1 LDHSIFPPGRDRRGK
16 YFHFAIGLAV
26 LYRRAGR
33 SGRFQRPRPHG
44 RGLGDTHMTSRL
56 ARLLAVLLAS
66 AWLAAPAVAE
76 VNQVR
81 FARQLGL
88 GYLQFYI
95 MEDRKLVEKHAREL
109 GLGHVTTQW
118 LPLGTPTAL
127 NDALLT
133 GNADFIGVGLP
144 AFLTVW
150 DKTRGNMNVMGVA
163 ALNRQPA
170 YLNTRAPNIKSLR
183 DFTDKDR
190 IAVPAPKVS
199 VQAIMLEMMAEKT
212 FGPGK
217 YDALDHLTVGM
228 SHPDGTAALLSGKL
242 EITAHFTSAPF
253 QYQQLENPAIRRIA
267 TSYDA
272 TDGPNTF
279 SVAATTGRFR
289 DANPQVYK
297 AVMAAINDANEFIAA
312 NPREAAEIFLKIENA
327 RFPVA
332 FIEKL
337 IVDPEFSFAPAP
349 ENVMK
354 IYDFMRRVGAL
365 KNMPATWRDLFFPD
379 IHGLN
384 GS

>member
-1 LDHSIFPPGRDRRGK
+1 M
-16 YFHFAIGLAV
+16 FALLVRFAAVALACV
-26 LYRRAGR
+26 ALAHPAG
-33 SGRFQRPRPHG
+33 
-44 RGLGDTHMTSRL
+44 
-56 ARLLAVLLAS
+56 
-66 AWLAAPAVAE
+66 AE

-88 GYLQFYI
+88 GYLQFYV
-95 MEDRKLVEKHAREL
+95 MEDRKLVEKQARDL
-109 GLGHVTTQW
+109 GLGNVTTQW

-127 NDALLT
+127 SDALLT
-133 GNADFIGVGLP
+133 GNVDFIGVGLP
-144 AFLTVW
+144 PFLTLW

-170 YLNTRAPNIKSLR
+170 FLNTRVANIRTLR
-183 DFTDKDR
+183 DFTDNDR

-199 VQAIMLEMMAEKT
+199 VQAIMLQMLAEKT

-217 YDALDHLTVGM
+217 FDALDRLTVGM

-242 EITAHFTSAPF
+242 EISAHFTSAPF
-253 QYQQLENPAIRRIA
+253 QYQQLDNPAIHKVV

-289 DANPQVYK
+289 ETNPQIYK
-297 AVMAAINDANEFIAA
+297 AVFAALAEANDFIAK
-312 NPREAAEIFLKIENA
+312 NPRETAQIFLRIENA
-327 RFPVA
+327 RLSA
-332 FIEKL
+332 DFIEKL
-337 IVDPEFSFAPAP
+337 ITDPDFSFAPAP

-354 IYDFMRRVGAL
+354 IYRFMRRVGAL
-365 KNMPATWRDLFFPD
+365 KNEPATWQDLFLPD
-379 IHGLN
+379 IHGLG

>member
-1 LDHSIFPPGRDRRGK
+1 
-16 YFHFAIGLAV
+16 
-26 LYRRAGR
+26 
-33 SGRFQRPRPHG
+33 
-44 RGLGDTHMTSRL
+44 MTSML
-56 ARLLAVLLAS
+56 ARLLAVLLA
-66 AWLAAPAVAE
+66 AVWLAAPAIAE

-95 MEDRKLVEKHAREL
+95 MEDKKLVEKHARQL
-109 GLGHVTTQW
+109 GLGAVTTQW
-118 LPLGTPTAL
+118 LALGTPTAL

-133 GNADFIGVGLP
+133 GNVDIIGVGLP
-144 AFLTVW
+144 AFLTLW
-150 DKTRGNMNVMGVA
+150 DKTRRNADVKAMV

-170 YLNTRAPNIKSLR
+170 YLNTRDPNVKSVR

-199 VQAIMLEMMAEKT
+199 VQAIMLEMIAEKT
-212 FGPGK
+212 FGAGK

-253 QYQQLENPAIRRIA
+253 QYQQLENPAIHRIA

-279 SVAATTGRFR
+279 SVAATMSRFR
-289 DANPQVYK
+289 DSNPQVYK
-297 AVMAAINDANEFIAA
+297 AVMAAIDDANDFIVK
-312 NPREAAEIFLKIENA
+312 NPREAAEIFLRIENA

-337 IVDPEFSFAPAP
+337 IGDPEFSFAPAP

-354 IYDFMRRVGAL
+354 IYGFMHRVGAL
-365 KNMPATWRDLFFPD
+365 KNMPATWRDLFLPD

>member
-1 LDHSIFPPGRDRRGK
+1 
-16 YFHFAIGLAV
+16 
-26 LYRRAGR
+26 
-33 SGRFQRPRPHG
+33 
-44 RGLGDTHMTSRL
+44 MTSML
-56 ARLLAVLLAS
+56 ARLLAVLLA
-66 AWLAAPAVAE
+66 AVWLAAPAIAE

-95 MEDRKLVEKHAREL
+95 MEDKKLVEKHARQL
-109 GLGHVTTQW
+109 GLGAVTTQW
-118 LPLGTPTAL
+118 LALGTPTAL

-133 GNADFIGVGLP
+133 GNVDIIGVGLP
-144 AFLTVW
+144 AFLTLW
-150 DKTRGNMNVMGVA
+150 DKTRRNADVKALV

-170 YLNTRAPNIKSLR
+170 YLNTRDPNIKSVR

-199 VQAIMLEMMAEKT
+199 VQAIMLEMIAEKT

-253 QYQQLENPAIRRIA
+253 QYQQLENPAIHRIA

-279 SVAATTGRFR
+279 SVAATMSRFR
-289 DANPQVYK
+289 DSNPQVYK
-297 AVMAAINDANEFIAA
+297 AVMAAIDDANDFIVK
-312 NPREAAEIFLKIENA
+312 NPREAAEIFLRIENA

-337 IVDPEFSFAPAP
+337 IGDPEFSFAPAP

-354 IYDFMRRVGAL
+354 IYGFMHRVGAL
-365 KNMPATWRDLFFPD
+365 KNMPATWRDLFLPD

>member
-1 LDHSIFPPGRDRRGK
+1 M
-16 YFHFAIGLAV
+16 FALLVRFAAVALACV
-26 LYRRAGR
+26 A
-33 SGRFQRPRPHG
+33 
-44 RGLGDTHMTSRL
+44 L
-56 ARLLAVLLAS
+56 AR
-66 AWLAAPAVAE
+66 PAGAE

-88 GYLQFYI
+88 GYLQFYV
-95 MEDRKLVEKHAREL
+95 MEDRKLVEKQARDL
-109 GLGHVTTQW
+109 GLGNVTTQW

-127 NDALLT
+127 SDALLT
-133 GNADFIGVGLP
+133 GNVDFIGVGLP
-144 AFLTVW
+144 PFLTLW

-170 YLNTRAPNIKSLR
+170 FLNTRVANIRTLR
-183 DFTDKDR
+183 DFTDNDR

-199 VQAIMLEMMAEKT
+199 VQAIMLQMLAEKT

-217 YDALDHLTVGM
+217 FDALDRLTVGM

-242 EITAHFTSAPF
+242 EISAHFTSAPF
-253 QYQQLENPAIRRIA
+253 QYQQLDNPAIHKVV

-289 DANPQVYK
+289 ETNPQIYK
-297 AVMAAINDANEFIAA
+297 AVFAALAEANDFIAK
-312 NPREAAEIFLKIENA
+312 NPRETAQIFLRIENA
-327 RFPVA
+327 RLSA
-332 FIEKL
+332 DFIEKL
-337 IVDPEFSFAPAP
+337 ITDPDFSFAPAP

-354 IYDFMRRVGAL
+354 IYRFMRRVGAL
-365 KNMPATWRDLFFPD
+365 KNEPATWQDLFLPD
-379 IHGLN
+379 IHGLG

>member
-1 LDHSIFPPGRDRRGK
+1 MF
-16 YFHFAIGLAV
+16 
-26 LYRRAGR
+26 
-33 SGRFQRPRPHG
+33 RF
-44 RGLGDTHMTSRL
+44 SVRL
-56 ARLLAVLLAS
+56 AAVALACVALTRP
-66 AWLAAPAVAE
+66 AAAE

-95 MEDRKLVEKHAREL
+95 MEDQKLVEKQARRL
-109 GLGHVTTQW
+109 GLGEVTTQW
-118 LPLGTPTAL
+118 SPLGTPTAL

-133 GNADFIGVGLP
+133 GSVDIIGVGLP
-144 AFLTVW
+144 GFLTLW
-150 DKTRGNMNVMGVA
+150 DKTRTNLNVKAIV

-170 YLNTRAPNIKSLR
+170 YLNTRDPNITSLR

-199 VQAIMLEMMAEKT
+199 VQAIMLEMLAEKT

-253 QYQQLENPAIRRIA
+253 QYQQLENPAIHRIA

-289 DANPQVYK
+289 DSNPQVYK
-297 AVMAAINDANEFIAA
+297 AVMAAIDDANDFIAK
-312 NPREAAEIFLKIENA
+312 NPHEAAEIFLRIENA

-337 IVDPEFSFAPAP
+337 ITDPEFSFAPAP

-354 IYDFMRRVGAL
+354 IYGFMHHVGAL
-365 KNMPATWRDLFFPD
+365 KNMPATWQELFLPD
-379 IHGLN
+379 IHGLA

>member
-1 LDHSIFPPGRDRRGK
+1 
-16 YFHFAIGLAV
+16 
-26 LYRRAGR
+26 
-33 SGRFQRPRPHG
+33 
-44 RGLGDTHMTSRL
+44 ML
-56 ARLLAVLLAS
+56 ARLLAVLLA
-66 AWLAAPAVAE
+66 AVWLAAPAIAE

-95 MEDRKLVEKHAREL
+95 MEDKKLVEKHARQL
-109 GLGHVTTQW
+109 GLGAVTTQW
-118 LPLGTPTAL
+118 LALGTPTAL

-133 GNADFIGVGLP
+133 GNVDIIGVGLP
-144 AFLTVW
+144 AFLTLW
-150 DKTRGNMNVMGVA
+150 DRTRRNADVKAMV

-170 YLNTRAPNIKSLR
+170 YLNTRDPNIKSVR

-199 VQAIMLEMMAEKT
+199 VQAIMLEMIAEKT

-253 QYQQLENPAIRRIA
+253 QYQQLENPAIHRIA

-279 SVAATTGRFR
+279 SVAATMSRFR
-289 DANPQVYK
+289 DSNPQVYK
-297 AVMAAINDANEFIAA
+297 AVMAAIDDANDFIVK
-312 NPREAAEIFLKIENA
+312 NPREAAEIFLRIENA

-337 IVDPEFSFAPAP
+337 IGDPEFSFAPAP

-354 IYDFMRRVGAL
+354 IYGFMHRVGAL
-365 KNMPATWRDLFFPD
+365 KNMPATWRDLFLPD

>member
-1 LDHSIFPPGRDRRGK
+1 
-16 YFHFAIGLAV
+16 LACV
-26 LYRRAGR
+26 A
-33 SGRFQRPRPHG
+33 
-44 RGLGDTHMTSRL
+44 L
-56 ARLLAVLLAS
+56 AR
-66 AWLAAPAVAE
+66 PAGAE

-95 MEDRKLVEKHAREL
+95 MEDKKLVEKQAQQL
-109 GLGHVTTQW
+109 GLGGVTTLWQ
-118 LPLGTPTAL
+118 PLGTPTAL

-133 GNADFIGVGLP
+133 GSVDIIGVGLP
-144 AFLTVW
+144 GFLTLW
-150 DKTRGNMNVMGVA
+150 DKTRRNLDVKAIV

-170 YLNTRAPNIKSLR
+170 YLNTRDPNIKSLR

-199 VQAIMLEMMAEKT
+199 VQAIMLEMIAEKT

-253 QYQQLENPAIRRIA
+253 QYQQLENPAIHRIA

-289 DANPQVYK
+289 DSNPQVYK
-297 AVMAAINDANEFIAA
+297 AVMAAIDDANDFIAK
-312 NPREAAEIFLKIENA
+312 NPHEAAEIFLRIENA

-337 IVDPEFSFAPAP
+337 ITDPEFSFAPAP

-354 IYDFMRRVGAL
+354 IYGFMHRVGAL
-365 KNMPATWRDLFFPD
+365 KNMPATWQELFLPEV
-379 IHGLN
+379 HGLG